1 MRKGKLK
8 YDALAVIA
16 GFANGFFGGGGGVVA
31 LIVLKGMPQVEA
43 KNAHAT
49 SVAMMLPVSVLS
61 TVIYLLKEA
70 LPPWDIVL
78 ITMAGTLAG
87 GFVGARLLKKIRTI
101 WLTRAF
107 AVFVV
112 FSSIRMIFF

>member
-1 MRKGKLK
+1 MRKSKLK
-8 YDALAVIA
+8 YDVLAVVA

-31 LIVLKGMPQVEA
+31 LMALKSMPQIKA

-61 TVIYLLKEA
+61 TVIYLIKEA
-70 LPPWDIVL
+70 LPPWDIVF
-78 ITMAGTLAG
+78 ITMVGTLAG
-87 GFVGARLLKKIRTI
+87 GFIGAKLLKKVQTI

-107 AVFVV
+107 ALFVT